1 MDGPTTQIMATENH
15 DAVRDIKCELDNEL
29 EQKEVGSQYVIGGS
43 GGSSARYS
51 EANGDT
57 SNDSCARISNSVHG
71 NNHGSDGIS
80 HSHPDSSNSFG
91 DTLNTSGLDSTTLKL
106 KEIIE
111 DTISSSSKQTVMKIL
126 DQVNQLSTAEKLFLY
141 LKLPTGKNENV
152 DPLRQPLN
160 PLGSRFEI
168 HQTITWIKTHLEE
181 DQDVSLP
188 KQDVYDEYI
197 AYCNSNMMKPL
208 STADFGKV
216 MKQVFPHVR
225 PRRLGT
231 RGNSR
236 YCYAGMRKRV
246 KLETPLLPDV
256 GEPKKTPVHC
266 SEGEVMSA
274 ASCLIRE
281 WAEKLLGVRFDNLRD
296 LACHLVEKMCVDSRS
311 VAAFT
316 LLSTSGHLQKRDN
329 KETTPPLGLAVQ
341 YTSKHKEAQ
350 LQLQRKLQE
359 REVIREQKRKL
370 QDHQQTTAILKNLSS
385 ERLKSKR
392 AKISQHNSMNNLH
405 SSKGLVH
412 IKDLNT
418 TLTNTYT
425 QGKRSPPMAIE
436 TPISSEVVHS
446 VCDKTLTSVPSSLGN
461 CTSSSMVFK
470 SDTADNSRGLSNEV
484 NSTSAFLSLK
494 EDSTNA
500 GNCVPSEK
508 VHLLSV
514 ISRKSDIE
522 GMSDSTVPVKDTVM
536 YESENAAA
544 VAGKS
549 DQTNYNVNFQTRARS
564 VDFSIANSSDDALS
578 TAEGMAVKPVSECGL
593 DINMQLNLGTPLDS
607 TNKHNVNNLNNLST
621 NKCLSAFSP
630 VQDLTPGTIIND
642 VKTKTSEIVCH
653 DASQQDTSSSKM
665 QKLPIPR
672 INNMKVK
679 KATNLIIF
687 PSSVSSYR
695 QTAKRYKHI
704 QPKPEIGGTGKLKSE
719 IESSQEDNQEFINSG
734 VSLGV
739 ISGERAKFDC
749 SSLKNSHFTTIK
761 NVPAASESNKSDT
774 SENVNV
780 REVSIEH
787 LEKDAFREY
796 YHDGNN
802 SQEQEEELMKYFQNQ
817 DSSPANEEATTH
829 APIRRHSSAEVQSN
843 TLFSESAGSKSDKL
857 SQLRLLLE
865 RNLNPATSCG
875 RSKFL
880 KSEDQVQI
888 SDSVSDSS
896 VMQSS
901 CLSADSIASSRNTCD
916 EEFFMRKS
924 AFPFGGSSSAS
935 ESLVL
940 LSQRSQQL
948 NSPKKPSALLPSLLN
963 NCVSGLSARR
973 RVSFETPV
981 VEDSHESTRHIAV
994 PPSPNTRRRIF
1005 SFTPISPGPHSPNNT
1020 QQKSSKPSSAN
1031 ASPFVSPRNTP
1042 IPRSRQNISHVSAQL
1057 CLNSN
1062 ILNMS
1067 NQNNLYASSS
1077 SSSSSHPK
1085 QSANAA
1091 RIVRSNSV
1099 NSSSPSTQVHYPAPR
1114 PRALSTTTS
1123 FLHATVQ
1130 CDAPATG
1137 DKHSETNS
1145 HFNAGSSA
1153 GTSENE
1159 RITLNC
1165 SNNITSISC
1174 SSSNSS
1180 SGNNNNNNN
1189 NNNNSELDSSG
1200 IRSGED
1206 LELNNFCDTQMKT
1219 CNDPAALFAMPGEAL
1234 QKEAHSNVVLP
1245 LSPVS
1250 VSAPHSPM
1258 LNIPA
1263 AKHVECGVRNT
1274 VSTIDIGTNSVR
1286 KNKDILDFEPS
1297 NTLKCEKTRSVRASR
1312 RSDVRSL
1319 STISGEG
1326 PSGTPLLTNGNV
1338 VDPLA
1343 HEVSQFF
1350 SDEQHFVRMLG
1361 NSQVQSRSQSVP
1373 LHCPNSDNTAISSIS
1388 AQPSPLYIGQHN
1400 TFSFNNFGSSATSS
1414 VTPTP
1419 VPSEFTDFAVTES
1432 SAQSSSL
1439 LIVDD
1444 EHNSDTVTGD
1454 LNSEN
1459 LNRIF
1464 NMLDDA
1470 QNDHENRHSAMG
1482 ISISNEISECD
1493 LESACQRALQKPSR
1507 SYPNTPV
1514 PYKTAGIRDPVV
1526 TSFSTTASAFESHSN
1541 LTSRSYPS
1549 TPLIGMPV
1557 FGTSDDARLQNV
1569 NSGEDS
1575 VNQFTLSLCQEQ
1587 STATCFA
1594 ERRNMSPLLDQS
1606 TFTVGND
1613 LELDTLEVLA
1623 DCDSITQL
1631 VQDVSNVNASSSSS
1645 CDI

>member
-370 QDHQQTTAILKNLSS
+370 QDHQQTTAVLKNLSS

-470 SDTADNSRGLSNEV
+470 SDTTDNSRGLSNEV

-549 DQTNYNVNFQTRARS
+549 DQTNYNANFQTRARS

-653 DASQQDTSSSKM
+653 DASQQDTLSSKM

-865 RNLNPATSCG
+865 RNLNPATSCS

-901 CLSADSIASSRNTCD
+901 RLSADSIASSRNTCD
-916 EEFFMRKS
+916 EECFMRKS

-973 RVSFETPV
+973 RVSFETPA

-1067 NQNNLYASSS
+1067 NQNNLYP
-1077 SSSSSHPK
+1077 SSSSHPK

-1159 RITLNC
+1159 RIILN
-1165 SNNITSISC
+1165 
-1174 SSSNSS
+1174 
-1180 SGNNNNNNN
+1180 
-1189 NNNNSELDSSG
+1189 
-1200 IRSGED
+1200 
-1206 LELNNFCDTQMKT
+1206 F
-1219 CNDPAALFAMPGEAL
+1219 
-1234 QKEAHSNVVLP
+1234 
-1245 LSPVS
+1245 
-1250 VSAPHSPM
+1250 SAPHSPM

-1263 AKHVECGVRNT
+1263 AKRVECGVRNT

-1388 AQPSPLYIGQHN
+1388 AQPSPLYLGQHN
-1400 TFSFNNFGSSATSS
+1400 TFSFSNFGSSATSS